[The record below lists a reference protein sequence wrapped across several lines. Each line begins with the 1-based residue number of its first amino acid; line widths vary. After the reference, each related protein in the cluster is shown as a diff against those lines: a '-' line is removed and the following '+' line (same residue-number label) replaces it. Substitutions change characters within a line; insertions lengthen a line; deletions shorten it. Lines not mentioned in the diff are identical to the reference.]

1 MNRIS
6 HLIGNFPLKNKYK
19 LEYFSRIIFLTSTDV
34 SSKLQLD
41 SSLLL
46 LVSLL
51 LFLSFS
57 IAGAEVAFFSLSY
70 KDIQI
75 LKTKN
80 NKTIKRI
87 VVLLEDPKKL
97 LTSMLIA
104 NSFIN
109 ICIILI
115 ANILINDLFSF
126 DQISIP
132 GVEFIIKVVAVTL
145 LLLFFGEI
153 LPKVM
158 ATQNNVRFASD
169 FGGIIQVVY
178 FIFSKP
184 SSIMVKYT
192 NIIEN
197 KLATKNYGTSY
208 SMEELDHAIDLTST
222 PNQQENEK
230 KILKGIVKFGNITV
244 KQIMKTRLDVYGV
257 EESIGFDALLE
268 HIKEHNYSRFPVYKD
283 DLDTIVGMI
292 HTKDVLPHIK
302 KSKEF
307 KWSSLIRPA
316 YFVHEQKMI
325 EDLLKEFQLKRIHFA
340 IVVDEFGGTSGII
353 TLEDILEEIVGDI
366 KDEFDEEE
374 SMIKKVDDFH
384 YLVEGKTTI
393 IDFCNFI
400 EISTSYFDSVK
411 GESDTVAGLFL
422 ELAGAFPTLQQVV
435 KFKQFSFTVLDIQK
449 NRIHKIQLIINPQ
462 PGIASENV

>member
-1 MNRIS
+1 MC
-6 HLIGNFPLKNKYK
+6 
-19 LEYFSRIIFLTSTDV
+19 
-34 SSKLQLD
+34 
-41 SSLLL
+41 
-46 LVSLL
+46 LL

-57 IAGAEVAFFSLSY
+57 IAGSEVAFFSLSF
-70 KDIQI
+70 KDIQN
-75 LKTKN
+75 LKSKKN
-80 NKTIKRI
+80 RALKRI
-87 VVLLEDPKKL
+87 VVLLEDPKRL

-115 ANILINDLFSF
+115 ANILINHLFPNLE
-126 DQISIP
+126 QIGIS
-132 GVEFIIKVVAVTL
+132 GFEFIIKVVAVTI

-158 ATQNNVRFASD
+158 ATQNNIRFASD

-184 SSIMVKYT
+184 SGIVVKYT

-197 KLATKNYGTSY
+197 KLAKKNYGSSY
-208 SMEELDHAIDLTST
+208 SMEELDQAIDLTSS

-230 KILKGIVKFGNITV
+230 KILKGIVKFGNISV
-244 KQIMKTRLDVYGV
+244 KQIMKTRLDVYGIESTV
-257 EESIGFDALLE
+257 EFDDLLN
-268 HIKEHNYSRFPVYKD
+268 HIKEYNYSRFPVYKE
-283 DLDTIVGMI
+283 DLDSVIGMI
-292 HTKDVLPHIK
+292 HTKDVLPHINK
-302 KSKEF
+302 PKEF
-307 KWSSLIRPA
+307 KWDTLIRPA
-316 YFVHEQKMI
+316 FFVHEQKMI

-384 YLVEGKTTI
+384 FVVEGKTAI
-393 IDFCNFI
+393 IDLCNFI
-400 EISTSYFDSVK
+400 EISTAYFDAVK
-411 GESDTVAGLFL
+411 GESDTIAGLFL

-435 KFKQFSFTVLDIQK
+435 KYKQFSFTVLEIQK

-462 PGIASENV
+462 SAISTENA

>member
-1 MNRIS
+1 MFITNNPATI
-6 HLIGNFPLKNKYK
+6 
-19 LEYFSRIIFLTSTDV
+19 
-34 SSKLQLD
+34 QQD

-46 LVSLL
+46 LMIVL

-57 IAGAEVAFFSLSY
+57 IAGSEVAFFSLSY
-70 KDIQI
+70 KDIQN
-75 LKTKN
+75 LKTKS
-80 NKTIKRI
+80 NKALKRI
-87 VVLLEDPKKL
+87 VHLLDDPKRL

-115 ANILINDLFSF
+115 ANILINHLFVF
-126 DQISIP
+126 DQIGIP
-132 GVEFIIKVVAVTL
+132 GIEFLVKVIAVTL

-158 ATQNNVRFASD
+158 ATQNNIRFASD

-197 KLATKNYGTSY
+197 KLSKKNYGTTY
-208 SMEELDHAIDLTST
+208 SMEELDHAIDLTTS
-222 PNQQENEK
+222 PNNQENEK

-257 EESIGFDALLE
+257 DESIFFDELLE
-268 HIKEHNYSRFPVYKD
+268 HIKEHNYSRFPVYKE
-283 DLDTIVGMI
+283 DLDTVVGMI
-292 HTKDVLPHIK
+292 HTKDVLPHINK
-302 KSKEF
+302 KKDF
-307 KWSSLIRPA
+307 KWDALIRPA
-316 YFVHEQKMI
+316 FFVHEQKMV

-374 SMIKKVDDFH
+374 SMIKKIDDFH
-384 YLVEGKTTI
+384 SLVEGKTPI
-393 IDFCNFI
+393 IDLCNFI
-400 EISTSYFDSVK
+400 DISSGFFDSVK

-422 ELAGAFPTLQQVV
+422 ELAGAFPTLQQVI
-435 KFKQFSFTVLDIQK
+435 KFKQFSFTVLEIQK

-462 PGIASENV
+462 TGITSENA

>member
-1 MNRIS
+1 MI
-6 HLIGNFPLKNKYK
+6 
-19 LEYFSRIIFLTSTDV
+19 V
-34 SSKLQLD
+34 
-41 SSLLL
+41 
-46 LVSLL
+46 L

-57 IAGAEVAFFSLSY
+57 IAGSEVAFFSLSY
-70 KDIQI
+70 KDIQN
-75 LKTKN
+75 LKTKS
-80 NKTIKRI
+80 NKALKRI
-87 VVLLEDPKKL
+87 VHLLDDPKRL

-115 ANILINDLFSF
+115 ANILINHLFVF
-126 DQISIP
+126 DQIGIP
-132 GVEFIIKVVAVTL
+132 GIEFLVKVIAVTL

-158 ATQNNVRFASD
+158 ATQNNIRFASD

-197 KLATKNYGTSY
+197 KLSKKNYGTTY
-208 SMEELDHAIDLTST
+208 SMEELDHAIDLTTS
-222 PNQQENEK
+222 PNNQENEK

-257 EESIGFDALLE
+257 DESIFFDELLE
-268 HIKEHNYSRFPVYKD
+268 HIKEHNYSRFPVYKE
-283 DLDTIVGMI
+283 DLDTVVGMI
-292 HTKDVLPHIK
+292 HTKDVLPHIN
-302 KSKEF
+302 KEKDF
-307 KWSSLIRPA
+307 KWDALIRPA
-316 YFVHEQKMI
+316 FFVHEQKMV

-374 SMIKKVDDFH
+374 SMIKKIDDFH
-384 YLVEGKTTI
+384 YLVEGKTPI
-393 IDFCNFI
+393 IDLCNFI
-400 EISTSYFDSVK
+400 DISSGFFDSVK

-422 ELAGAFPTLQQVV
+422 ELAGAFPTLQQVI
-435 KFKQFSFTVLDIQK
+435 KFKQFSFTVLEIQK

-462 PGIASENV
+462 TGITSENA

>member
-1 MNRIS
+1 MFITNNPATI
-6 HLIGNFPLKNKYK
+6 
-19 LEYFSRIIFLTSTDV
+19 
-34 SSKLQLD
+34 QQD

-46 LVSLL
+46 LMIVL

-57 IAGAEVAFFSLSY
+57 IAGSEVAFFSLSY
-70 KDIQI
+70 KDIQN
-75 LKTKN
+75 LKTKS
-80 NKTIKRI
+80 NKALKRI
-87 VVLLEDPKKL
+87 VHLLDDPKRL

-115 ANILINDLFSF
+115 ANILINHLFVF
-126 DQISIP
+126 DQIGIP
-132 GVEFIIKVVAVTL
+132 GIEFLVKVIAVTL

-158 ATQNNVRFASD
+158 ATQNNIRFASD

-197 KLATKNYGTSY
+197 KLSKKNYGTTY
-208 SMEELDHAIDLTST
+208 SMEELDHAIDLTTS
-222 PNQQENEK
+222 PNNQENEK

-257 EESIGFDALLE
+257 DESIFFDELLE
-268 HIKEHNYSRFPVYKD
+268 HIKEHNYSRFPVYKE
-283 DLDTIVGMI
+283 DLDTVVGMI
-292 HTKDVLPHIK
+292 HTKDVLPHINK
-302 KSKEF
+302 KKDF
-307 KWSSLIRPA
+307 KWDALIRPA
-316 YFVHEQKMI
+316 FFVHEQKMV

-374 SMIKKVDDFH
+374 SMIKKIDEFH
-384 YLVEGKTTI
+384 YLVEGKTPI
-393 IDFCNFI
+393 IDLCNFI
-400 EISTSYFDSVK
+400 DISSGFFDSVK

-422 ELAGAFPTLQQVV
+422 ELAGAFPTLQQVI
-435 KFKQFSFTVLDIQK
+435 KFKQFSFTVLEIQK

-462 PGIASENV
+462 TGITSENA

>member
-1 MNRIS
+1 MFI
-6 HLIGNFPLKNKYK
+6 
-19 LEYFSRIIFLTSTDV
+19 TSNPAT
-34 SSKLQLD
+34 LQQD

-46 LVSLL
+46 LMIVL

-57 IAGAEVAFFSLSY
+57 IAGSEVAFFSLSY
-70 KDIQI
+70 KDIQN
-75 LKTKN
+75 LKTKS
-80 NKTIKRI
+80 NKALKRI
-87 VVLLEDPKKL
+87 VYLLEDPKKL

-115 ANILINDLFSF
+115 ANILINHLFVF
-126 DQISIP
+126 DQIGIP
-132 GVEFIIKVVAVTL
+132 GIEFLVKVIAVTL

-158 ATQNNVRFASD
+158 ATQNNIRFASD

-197 KLATKNYGTSY
+197 KLAKKNYGTTY
-208 SMEELDHAIDLTST
+208 SMEELDHAIDLTTS
-222 PNQQENEK
+222 PNNQENEK

-257 EESIGFDALLE
+257 DESILFDELLE
-268 HIKEHNYSRFPVYKD
+268 HIKEHNYSRFPVYKE
-283 DLDTIVGMI
+283 DLDTVVGMI
-292 HTKDVLPHIK
+292 HTKDVLPHIN
-302 KSKEF
+302 KEKDF
-307 KWSSLIRPA
+307 KWDALIRPA
-316 YFVHEQKMI
+316 FFVHEQKMV

-374 SMIKKVDDFH
+374 SMVKKIDDFH
-384 YLVEGKTTI
+384 YLVEGKTPI
-393 IDFCNFI
+393 IDLCNFI
-400 EISTSYFDSVK
+400 DISSGFFDTVK

-435 KFKQFSFTVLDIQK
+435 KYKQFSFTVLEIQK

-462 PGIASENV
+462 TGITSENA

>member
-1 MNRIS
+1 MEY
-6 HLIGNFPLKNKYK
+6 HL
-19 LEYFSRIIFLTSTDV
+19 
-34 SSKLQLD
+34 LQQD
-41 SSLLL
+41 ASLLL
-46 LVSLL
+46 LMLVL

-70 KDIQI
+70 KDVQN

-80 NKTIKRI
+80 NKALKRI
-87 VVLLEDPKKL
+87 VHLLEDPKKL

-115 ANILINDLFSF
+115 ANILINNLFVF
-126 DQISIP
+126 DQIGIP
-132 GVEFIIKVVAVTL
+132 GIEFLVKVIAVTL

-158 ATQNNVRFASD
+158 ATQNNIRFASD

-178 FIFSKP
+178 FIFSMP

-197 KLATKNYGTSY
+197 KLARKNYGTTY
-208 SMEELDHAIDLTST
+208 SMEELDHAIDLTTS
-222 PNQQENEK
+222 PNHQENEK

-257 EESIGFDALLE
+257 DELILFDELLE
-268 HIKEHNYSRFPVYKD
+268 HIKEHNYSRFPVYKE
-283 DLDTIVGMI
+283 DLDTVVGMI
-292 HTKDVLPHIK
+292 HTKDVLPHINK
-302 KSKEF
+302 EKEF
-307 KWSSLIRPA
+307 KWNALIRPA
-316 YFVHEQKMI
+316 FFVHEQKMV

-374 SMIKKVDDFH
+374 SMIKKIDDFH
-384 YLVEGKTTI
+384 YLVEGKTSI
-393 IDFCNFI
+393 IDLCNFI
-400 EISTSYFDSVK
+400 ELSSGFFDTVK

-435 KFKQFSFTVLDIQK
+435 KFKQFSFTVLEIQK

-462 PGIASENV
+462 SGLAAENA

>member
-1 MNRIS
+1 M
-6 HLIGNFPLKNKYK
+6 
-19 LEYFSRIIFLTSTDV
+19 EYHSSNIFFLTISNNTPIQQDV
-34 SSKLQLD
+34 SLI
-41 SSLLL
+41 LLMC
-46 LVSLL
+46 VL
-51 LFLSFS
+51 LFLSFA
-57 IAGAEVAFFSLSY
+57 IAGSEVAFFSLSY
-70 KDIQI
+70 KDIQV
-75 LKTKN
+75 LKTKH
-80 NKTIKRI
+80 NKALKRI
-87 VVLLEDPKKL
+87 VSLLDNPKKL

-115 ANILINDLFSF
+115 ANILINHLFVF
-126 DQISIP
+126 DQIGIP
-132 GVEFIIKVVAVTL
+132 GIEFIIKVIAVTL

-158 ATQNNVRFASD
+158 ATQNNIRFAQD

-197 KLATKNYGTSY
+197 KLANKSYGSTY
-208 SMEELDHAIDLTST
+208 SMEELDHAIDLTSS

-230 KILKGIVKFGNITV
+230 KILKGIVKFGNISV

-257 EESIGFDALLE
+257 EESIHFHELLE
-268 HIKEHNYSRFPVYKD
+268 HIKEHNYSRFPVFKE

-292 HTKDVLPHIK
+292 HTKDVLPHIN
-302 KSKEF
+302 EPQDF
-307 KWSSLIRPA
+307 KWDILIRPA
-316 YFVHEQKMI
+316 FFVHEQKMI

-374 SMIKKVDDFH
+374 SMIKKIDDFH

-393 IDFCNFI
+393 IDLCNFI
-400 EISTSYFDSVK
+400 DLSTNFFDLVK

-422 ELAGAFPTLQQVV
+422 ELAGAFPALQQVV
-435 KFKQFSFTVLDIQK
+435 KYKQFSFTVMEIQK
-449 NRIHKIQLIINPQ
+449 NRIHKIQLIITPQ
-462 PGIASENV
+462 VTSTSENA

>member
-1 MNRIS
+1 MFITNNPTTI
-6 HLIGNFPLKNKYK
+6 
-19 LEYFSRIIFLTSTDV
+19 
-34 SSKLQLD
+34 QQD

-46 LVSLL
+46 LMIVL

-57 IAGAEVAFFSLSY
+57 IAGSEVAFFSLSY
-70 KDIQI
+70 KDIQN
-75 LKTKN
+75 LKTKS
-80 NKTIKRI
+80 NKALKRI
-87 VVLLEDPKKL
+87 VHLLDDPKRL

-115 ANILINDLFSF
+115 ANILINHLFVF
-126 DQISIP
+126 DQIGIP
-132 GVEFIIKVVAVTL
+132 GIEFLVKVIAVTL

-158 ATQNNVRFASD
+158 ATQNNIRFASD

-197 KLATKNYGTSY
+197 KLSKKNYGTTY
-208 SMEELDHAIDLTST
+208 SMEELDHAIDLTTS
-222 PNQQENEK
+222 PNNQENEK

-257 EESIGFDALLE
+257 DESIFFDELLE
-268 HIKEHNYSRFPVYKD
+268 HIKEHNYSRFPVYKE
-283 DLDTIVGMI
+283 DLDTVVGMI
-292 HTKDVLPHIK
+292 HTKDVLPHIN
-302 KSKEF
+302 KEKDF
-307 KWSSLIRPA
+307 KWDALIRPA
-316 YFVHEQKMI
+316 FFVHEQKMV

-374 SMIKKVDDFH
+374 SMIKKIDDFH
-384 YLVEGKTTI
+384 YLVEGKTPI
-393 IDFCNFI
+393 IDLCNFI
-400 EISTSYFDSVK
+400 DISSGFFDSVK

-422 ELAGAFPTLQQVV
+422 ELAGAFPTLQQVI
-435 KFKQFSFTVLDIQK
+435 KFKQFSFTVLEIQK

-462 PGIASENV
+462 TGITSENA

>member
-1 MNRIS
+1 MFI
-6 HLIGNFPLKNKYK
+6 
-19 LEYFSRIIFLTSTDV
+19 TSNPAT
-34 SSKLQLD
+34 LQQD

-46 LVSLL
+46 LMIVL

-57 IAGAEVAFFSLSY
+57 IAGSEVAFFSLSY
-70 KDIQI
+70 KDIQN
-75 LKTKN
+75 LKTKS
-80 NKTIKRI
+80 NKALKRI
-87 VVLLEDPKKL
+87 VHLLEDPKRL

-115 ANILINDLFSF
+115 ANILINHLFVF
-126 DQISIP
+126 DQIGIP
-132 GVEFIIKVVAVTL
+132 GIEFLVKVIAVTL

-158 ATQNNVRFASD
+158 ATQNNIRFASD

-197 KLATKNYGTSY
+197 KLAKKNYGTTY
-208 SMEELDHAIDLTST
+208 SMEELDHAIDLTTS
-222 PNQQENEK
+222 PNNQENEK

-257 EESIGFDALLE
+257 DESILFDELLE
-268 HIKEHNYSRFPVYKD
+268 HIKEHNYSRFPVYKE
-283 DLDTIVGMI
+283 DLDTVVGMI
-292 HTKDVLPHIK
+292 HTKDVLPHINK
-302 KSKEF
+302 EKEF
-307 KWSSLIRPA
+307 KWGALIRPA
-316 YFVHEQKMI
+316 FFVHEQKMV

-374 SMIKKVDDFH
+374 SMVKKIDDFH
-384 YLVEGKTTI
+384 YLVEGKTPI
-393 IDFCNFI
+393 IDLCNFI
-400 EISTSYFDSVK
+400 DISSGFFDTVK

-422 ELAGAFPTLQQVV
+422 ELAGAFPSLQQVV
-435 KFKQFSFTVLDIQK
+435 KYKQFSFTVLEIQK

-462 PGIASENV
+462 TGITSENA

>member
-1 MNRIS
+1 MSI
-6 HLIGNFPLKNKYK
+6 
-19 LEYFSRIIFLTSTDV
+19 
-34 SSKLQLD
+34 
-41 SSLLL
+41 
-46 LVSLL
+46 L
-51 LFLSFS
+51 LFLSFA
-57 IAGAEVAFFSLSY
+57 IAGSEVAFFSLSY

-80 NKTIKRI
+80 NKALKR
-87 VVLLEDPKKL
+87 VVALLDNPNKL

-115 ANILINDLFSF
+115 ANILINHLFVF
-126 DQISIP
+126 DTITFP
-132 GVEFIIKVVAVTL
+132 GFEFIVKVLSVTL
-145 LLLFFGEI
+145 LLLFFAEI

-158 ATQNNVRFASD
+158 ATQNNIRFAQS

-197 KLATKNYGTSY
+197 KLAKKKFGTTY
-208 SMEELDHAIDLTST
+208 SLEELDHAIDLTAS
-222 PNQQENEK
+222 PNEQESEK
-230 KILKGIVKFGNITV
+230 KILKGIVKFGNISV

-257 EESIGFDALLE
+257 EESIPFNELLE
-268 HIKEHNYSRFPVYKD
+268 HIKEHNYSRFPVFKE

-292 HTKDVLPHIK
+292 HTKDVLPHINEE
-302 KSKEF
+302 SSF
-307 KWSSLIRPA
+307 NWASLIRPA
-316 YFVHEQKMI
+316 FFVHEQKMI

-374 SMIKKVDDFH
+374 LMVKKIDDFH
-384 YLVEGKTTI
+384 YLIEGKTPI
-393 IDFCNFI
+393 IDLCNYI
-400 EISTSYFDSVK
+400 NLSTTFFDSVK

-422 ELAGAFPTLQQVV
+422 ELAGVFPSLQQVV
-435 KFKQFSFTVLDIQK
+435 KYKQFSFTAIEIKK
-449 NRIHKIQLIINPQ
+449 NRIHKLQLIISPQ
-462 PGIASENV
+462 LVPVPENV

>member
-1 MNRIS
+1 MFITNNPATI
-6 HLIGNFPLKNKYK
+6 
-19 LEYFSRIIFLTSTDV
+19 
-34 SSKLQLD
+34 QQD

-46 LVSLL
+46 LMIVL

-57 IAGAEVAFFSLSY
+57 IAGSEVAFFSLSY
-70 KDIQI
+70 KDIQN
-75 LKTKN
+75 LKTKS
-80 NKTIKRI
+80 NKALKRI
-87 VVLLEDPKKL
+87 VHLLDDPKRL

-115 ANILINDLFSF
+115 ANILINHLFVF
-126 DQISIP
+126 DQIGIP
-132 GVEFIIKVVAVTL
+132 GIEFLVKVIAVTL

-158 ATQNNVRFASD
+158 ATQNNIRFASD

-197 KLATKNYGTSY
+197 KLSKKNYGTTY
-208 SMEELDHAIDLTST
+208 SMEELDHAIDLTTS
-222 PNQQENEK
+222 PNNQENEK
-230 KILKGIVKFGNITV
+230 KILKGIVKFGTSTV

-257 EESIGFDALLE
+257 DESIFFNELLE
-268 HIKEHNYSRFPVYKD
+268 HIKEHNYSRFPVYKE
-283 DLDTIVGMI
+283 DLDTVVGMI
-292 HTKDVLPHIK
+292 HTKDVLPHIN
-302 KSKEF
+302 KEKDF
-307 KWSSLIRPA
+307 KWDALIRPA
-316 YFVHEQKMI
+316 FFVHEQKMV

-374 SMIKKVDDFH
+374 SMIKKIDDFH
-384 YLVEGKTTI
+384 YLVEGKTPI
-393 IDFCNFI
+393 IDLCNFI
-400 EISTSYFDSVK
+400 DISSGFFDSVK

-422 ELAGAFPTLQQVV
+422 ELAGAFPTLQQVI
-435 KFKQFSFTVLDIQK
+435 KFKQFSFTVLEIQK

-462 PGIASENV
+462 TGITSENA

>member
-1 MNRIS
+1 LDYHSN
-6 HLIGNFPLKNKYK
+6 HLNL
-19 LEYFSRIIFLTSTDV
+19 LLTTV
-34 SSKLQLD
+34 SSPAQQD
-41 SSLLL
+41 ALLFFGMI
-46 LVSLL
+46 VL
-51 LFLSFS
+51 LFLSFA
-57 IAGAEVAFFSLSY
+57 IAGSEVAFFSLSY

-75 LKTKN
+75 LKTKH
-80 NKTIKRI
+80 NKALKR
-87 VVLLEDPKKL
+87 VVALLEHPNKL

-115 ANILINDLFSF
+115 ANTLINHLFVF
-126 DQISIP
+126 DQITIP
-132 GVEFIIKVVAVTL
+132 GFEFIIKVLSVTL
-145 LLLFFGEI
+145 LLLFFAEI

-158 ATQNNVRFASD
+158 ATQNNIRFAQS

-184 SSIMVKYT
+184 SNIMVKYT

-197 KLATKNYGTSY
+197 KLAKKSFGSTY
-208 SMEELDHAIDLTST
+208 SLEELDHAIDLTAS
-222 PNQQENEK
+222 PNEQESEK

-257 EESIGFDALLE
+257 DASIGFSELLE
-268 HIKEHNYSRFPVYKD
+268 HIKEHNYSRFPVFKE

-292 HTKDVLPHIK
+292 HTKDVLPHINETV
-302 KSKEF
+302 EF
-307 KWSSLIRPA
+307 NWASLVRPA
-316 YFVHEQKMI
+316 FFVHEQKMI
-325 EDLLKEFQLKRIHFA
+325 EDLLQEFQLKRIHFA

-374 SMIKKVDDFH
+374 SMVKKIDDFH
-384 YLVEGKTTI
+384 YLIEGKTPI
-393 IDFCNFI
+393 IDLCNYI
-400 EISTSYFDSVK
+400 NVSSSIFDQVK

-422 ELAGAFPTLQQVV
+422 ELAGVFPTLQQVV
-435 KFKQFSFTVLDIQK
+435 KYKQYSFTVIEIKK
-449 NRIHKIQLIINPQ
+449 NRIHKLQLIISPQ
-462 PGIASENV
+462 LAVPVENA